1 MPAGVPWA
9 TYAKMLASSLLA
21 MCAGAEVV
29 HRYYRPDLVSAR
41 GAGRARL
48 PACLLA
54 LLLALPLALSGLP
67 PWLCARLS
75 FLPGST
81 RALPRAS

>member
-41 GAGRARL
+41 GDRARR
-48 PACLLA
+48 
-54 LLLALPLALSGLP
+54 PLALSGRP
-67 PWLCARLS
+67 PWPGARLS
-75 FLPGST
+75 SVPGSA